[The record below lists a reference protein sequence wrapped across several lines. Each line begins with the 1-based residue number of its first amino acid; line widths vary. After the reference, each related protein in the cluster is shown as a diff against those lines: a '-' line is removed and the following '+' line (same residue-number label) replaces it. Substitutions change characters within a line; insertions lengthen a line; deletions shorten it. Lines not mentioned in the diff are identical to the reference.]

1 DDHATE
7 INRKLQE
14 IIQRENLKKQQAL
27 QTIRGQQVSSLPNS
41 SSASNPST
49 SNQYC
54 MHSLAS
60 SSTTDSEIMKEPLK
74 IAEQPEQNVT
84 PSSSNNS
91 VDRGRKRRE
100 CKAKVDALELEQAEE
115 K

>member
-1 DDHATE
+1 
-7 INRKLQE
+7 
-14 IIQRENLKKQQAL
+14 
-27 QTIRGQQVSSLPNS
+27 
-41 SSASNPST
+41 
-49 SNQYC
+49 

-115 K
+115 KLRRKQQQAEQEVAQKRLLLPHYYQQNLNERLFLNIFKFKIQFLVLLN